1 MDTIQRVLHRLRAA
15 DQARFDVA
23 LAALLTVAITIELAV
38 STYLDHPGLT
48 FPLIVLFTAPVA
60 FRRRAPIVS
69 LAASVAVLIAG
80 AALGATVDESFIA
93 FLALVLLIWTVAS
106 QVGDVRVVVA
116 VDAACIAAVVAIIAL
131 EQGLTLTDV
140 VWSSVMIV
148 VLPTVGARLLHSTAR
163 LSGLLAERAR
173 GLEAERDERA
183 RLATAQERER
193 IAAELHDVVAH
204 GVSAMVIQAAAARRL
219 VTTGGDPQ
227 AGREA
232 IAEVEA
238 SGRAALD
245 ELRRLLGVL
254 RRGDEALALA
264 PQPSLARV
272 DRLVARMCDEGL
284 PVELQVDGESAGLPA
299 GLDVTAYRIV
309 EEALAEVLRLD
320 GAVPTRVSV
329 RYRPR
334 ELELEVVDDGGP
346 RRAVPEPE
354 EGLGLRERVALFGGS
369 LHAGRRRGG
378 GWSMQARLPIERGA
392 A

>member
-1 MDTIQRVLHRLRAA
+1 MDSIQRVLHRLRAA

-23 LAALLTVAITIELAV
+23 LAAVLTIAIAIELAV
-38 STYLDHPGLT
+38 STYLDHPRLT

-60 FRRRAPIVS
+60 FRRRAPVLS
-69 LAASVAVLIAG
+69 LAVSVAVLIVG

-93 FLALVLLIWTVAS
+93 FLTLVLLIWTVAS
-106 QVGDVRVVVA
+106 QIDDVRVVIA

-148 VLPTVGARLLHSTAR
+148 VLPTVGARLLHSSAR

-219 VTTGGDPQ
+219 VTMGGDPQ

-272 DRLVARMCDEGL
+272 DRLVARMRDEGL
-284 PVELQVDGESAGLPA
+284 PVELEVDGESAGLPA

>member
-1 MDTIQRVLHRLRAA
+1 MDSIQRVLHRLRAA

-23 LAALLTVAITIELAV
+23 LAAVLTIAIAIELAV
-38 STYLDHPGLT
+38 SSYLDHPGLT

-60 FRRRAPIVS
+60 FRRRAPVVS
-69 LAASVAVLIAG
+69 LAVSVAVLIAG

-93 FLALVLLIWTVAS
+93 FLALVLLIWTVAA
-106 QVGDVRVVVA
+106 QIDDVRVVIA
-116 VDAACIAAVVAIIAL
+116 VDAACIGAVVAIIAL

-148 VLPTVGARLLHSTAR
+148 VLPTVGARLLHSSAR

-219 VTTGGDPQ
+219 VTMGGDPH

-272 DRLVARMCDEGL
+272 DRLVARMRDEGL
-284 PVELQVDGESAGLPA
+284 PVELEVDGESAGLPA

-334 ELELEVVDDGGP
+334 ELELEVVDEGGP

-354 EGLGLRERVALFGGS
+354 DGLGLRERVALFGGS